1 MTGTR
6 RTGKTS
12 RTTPS
17 RRRTKA
23 APAVR
28 NDPTD
33 TGRAGRKERVIHTRV
48 PAVLDREL
56 KHLATSLK
64 LPVSNLVRAILEDA
78 LEAVDAVG
86 KRAEGELHGMA
97 ERLSRHRD
105 ALRQKALAATS
116 GRARDLEALETARP
130 GASGDEAAKPEAPT
144 ASCPSTRP
152 ALLDGVVGF
161 EKLVLAA
168 DVPCTVCGRLLR
180 AGETAHRAVSDRPGP
195 RVMLGRDCRLVPGGA
210 RKEEER

>member
-1 MTGTR
+1 M
-6 RTGKTS
+6 
-12 RTTPS
+12 
-17 RRRTKA
+17 
-23 APAVR
+23 
-28 NDPTD
+28 
-33 TGRAGRKERVIHTRV
+33 IHTRV
-48 PAVLDREL
+48 PALLDKEL

-105 ALRQKALAATS
+105 ALRQKALAAT
-116 GRARDLEALETARP
+116 EP
-130 GASGDEAAKPEAPT
+130 PPAAAPEAPGEPEPS
-144 ASCPSTRP
+144 AAVPPCPSVRP
-152 ALLDGVVGF
+152 ALLDGVVAF

-180 AGETAHRAVSDRPGP
+180 AGEAAHRAVSDRPGP
-195 RVMLGRDCRLVPGGA
+195 RVLLGHDCRLVPGGGK
-210 RKEEER
+210 KEE

>member
-1 MTGTR
+1 MTAAR
-6 RTGKTS
+6 RT
-12 RTTPS
+12 RHAPRTPS
-17 RRRTKA
+17 PGRRPKTART
-23 APAVR
+23 PA
-28 NDPTD
+28 
-33 TGRAGRKERVIHTRV
+33 TGPGDAGLGGRKERVIHTRV
-48 PAVLDREL
+48 PAVLDKEL

-105 ALRQKALAATS
+105 ALRQKALAATEPPAAPALPD
-116 GRARDLEALETARP
+116 ARDGSAGAR
-130 GASGDEAAKPEAPT
+130 GAPACPT
-144 ASCPSTRP
+144 ERP
-152 ALLDGVVGF
+152 APLDGVLGF

-180 AGETAHRAVSDRPGP
+180 AGETAHRAVFDRPGP
-195 RVMLGRDCRLVPGGA
+195 RVMLGHDCRHVPGGGK
-210 RKEEER
+210 KEERG